1 MSDAADSIAT
11 LQSYRIENHCSNAA
25 YAFLL
30 YEHIITLGQE
40 VELFWRRNLN
50 GATVLFCANR
60 FLVFSFYTMNMVSY
74 LHMSDESCVM
84 FAKGINVINI
94 LLYLPW
100 ALFSALRAF
109 ALSQSRLLA
118 VIVFLLSSVTIGLNY
133 SLYHF
138 GLTGYN
144 DPLVGCEGVVLDITP
159 TLAKNYTIVSRAC
172 QIAADV
178 LLIIITWRATHKSAA
193 IKNIVRRSSLSFQEV
208 LLRDGLVYFLVLFL
222 LNSVHLICTMLALQP
237 ALQASSY
244 VSVLMTPYV
253 SSPLTAPAARLQH
266 SVIAVLVSRFLID
279 LQTADR
285 NTVNMFRTSHG
296 SALAVD
302 ETIVFGRAPGRI
314 VGSIGSSIYP
324 GNDSGTGTTS
334 TSGTGYST
342 GEGAFELELVD
353 GGESSFGS
361 TSVGRSVAVRPRV
374 KGV

>member
-1 MSDAADSIAT
+1 MSDAADIIAS
-11 LQSYRIENHCSNAA
+11 LQAYRIENYCTNAA

-40 VELFWRRNLN
+40 VELFWRRKVN
-50 GATVLFCANR
+50 GATVLFFANR
-60 FLVFSFYTMNMVSY
+60 FLVFSFYTMSMVSY

-94 LLYLPW
+94 LVYLPW

-133 SLYHF
+133 SFYHF

-159 TLAKNYTIVSRAC
+159 TLAKNYTIVSRTC

-208 LLRDGLVYFLVLFL
+208 LLRDGLVYFLVLFV
-222 LNSVHLICTMLALQP
+222 LNSAHLICTMLALQP
-237 ALQASSY
+237 ALQTSSY
-244 VSVLMTPYV
+244 VTIFTTP
-253 SSPLTAPAARLQH
+253 
-266 SVIAVLVSRFLID
+266 VIAVLVSRFLID
-279 LQTADR
+279 LQNADR
-285 NTVNMFRTSHG
+285 NTVNMFRSSHG
-296 SALAVD
+296 SVLAVD
-302 ETIVFGRAPGRI
+302 ESIAFGRAPGRI
-314 VGSIGSSIYP
+314 LGSIGSSIYP
-324 GNDSGTGTTS
+324 GSDTGTGTTS
-334 TSGTGYST
+334 SSGAGYST

-353 GGESSFGS
+353 AGESSFGS
-361 TSVGRSVAVRPRV
+361 TSVGRSVAVRSRV
-374 KGV
+374 KDV